1 MAENEKSLAKKI
13 AKANGVRL
21 SELGLRFD
29 KVALRLLRSLQNEIA
44 KEELKTKT
52 IVLTITAPIKLP
64 ARTEYEL
71 VKQIKA
77 IVASGKK
84 NNSSRSILGNRTQI
98 RVITQSLE
106 SGIHFIGLVHN
117 QNVSSTTLVN
127 MTARWL
133 HNEGD
138 KDKIEST

>member
-1 MAENEKSLAKKI
+1 M
-13 AKANGVRL
+13 
-21 SELGLRFD
+21 
-29 KVALRLLRSLQNEIA
+29 
-44 KEELKTKT
+44 
-52 IVLTITAPIKLP
+52 LTITAPIKLP

-84 NNSSRSILGNRTQI
+84 NNSSRSILGNRI

-133 HNEGD
+133 HKEGD
-138 KDKIEST
+138 KEKIEST

>member
-84 NNSSRSILGNRTQI
+84 NNSSRSILGNRI

-133 HNEGD
+133 HKEGD
-138 KDKIEST
+138 KEKIEST

>member
-44 KEELKTKT
+44 KEELKTRT

-71 VKQIKA
+71 MKQIKA

-84 NNSSRSILGNRTQI
+84 NNSSRSILGNRI

-133 HNEGD
+133 HKEGD
-138 KDKIEST
+138 KEKIEST

>member
-44 KEELKTKT
+44 KEELKTRT

-84 NNSSRSILGNRTQI
+84 NNSSRSILGNRI

-133 HNEGD
+133 HKEGD
-138 KDKIEST
+138 KEKIEST

>member
-1 MAENEKSLAKKI
+1 LAENEKSLAKKI

-44 KEELKTKT
+44 KEELKTRT

-84 NNSSRSILGNRTQI
+84 NNSSRSILGNRI

-133 HNEGD
+133 HKEGD
-138 KDKIEST
+138 KEKIEST